1 MRGLDNAITTIILT
15 GAAVALAIGLSIWVF
30 ETSAAASK
38 LSAIKVEP
46 LGAAVGSGWMNLS
59 FIVINDYSTT
69 ARIAG
74 VSLGSLTCTFDEPI
88 PVPSNAD
95 GIPITINIGSNAT
108 VEAITASREYRG
120 NCSGSP
126 TPNYLRG
133 ALITAN
139 GEEYPFSLS

>member
-1 MRGLDNAITTIILT
+1 
-15 GAAVALAIGLSIWVF
+15 
-30 ETSAAASK
+30 
-38 LSAIKVEP
+38 
-46 LGAAVGSGWMNLS
+46 MNLS

-69 ARIAG
+69 ARIAGG

-95 GIPITINIGSNAT
+95 GIPPITINIGSNAT

-126 TPNYLRG
+126 PTPNYLRG
-133 ALITAN
+133 
-139 GEEYPFSLS
+139 GP

>member
-1 MRGLDNAITTIILT
+1 MDNAITTIILT

-46 LGAAVGSGWMNLS
+46 LGAAAGNGWVNLS
-59 FIVINDYSTT
+59 LILINDYSTT
-69 ARIAG
+69 ARIVG
-74 VSLGSLTCTFDEPI
+74 VSLGSSTCSFNEPI

-95 GIPITINIGSNAT
+95 GIPMTINISSNAT
-108 VEAITASREYRG
+108 VEAVIASREYRG
-120 NCSGSP
+120 SCSEP
-126 TPNYLRG
+126 PPPNYLRG